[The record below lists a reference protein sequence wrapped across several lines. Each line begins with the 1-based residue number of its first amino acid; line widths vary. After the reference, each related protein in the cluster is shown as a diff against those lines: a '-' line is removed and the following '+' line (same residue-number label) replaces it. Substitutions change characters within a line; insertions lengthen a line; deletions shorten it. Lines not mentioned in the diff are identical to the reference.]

1 MPSIIF
7 LCFVSLFMGTAI
19 VTLSPPLR
27 QVLLHLWEFFCNERN
42 TVEPVKNEIDR
53 ILEETMDKFAKSFD
67 NDNAVDYNQNIDPI
81 VYDREKLGEQ
91 LQNENNV
98 LEAPWNTRMMMET
111 TPRGNLI
118 MKYNLYKHAFEYYAD
133 NHIPHTLLNVAAM
146 RFVLMYRCRDFFVD
160 ENYLPKDRKS
170 KLTEAIQ
177 KYEESK
183 KKKNAADNKSG
194 REKTDLKNGPF
205 LKPKKVTVTTTTTNP
220 VNPEWTE
227 KKKPEEKTIN
237 KFSYMGKLVNFSFL
251 KKPKPIHTMNG
262 FETKQ
267 LFDFGKKLSYEEYKK
282 RMATSK

>member
-1 MPSIIF
+1 M
-7 LCFVSLFMGTAI
+7 FVLFFITIFMGTAV
-19 VTLSPPLR
+19 VTFSSELYRIIL
-27 QVLLHLWEFFCNERN
+27 VTWENYRN
-42 TVEPVKNEIDR
+42 GRKVSEPVKSEIDR
-53 ILEETMDKFAKSFD
+53 ILEETMDTFAKSFD
-67 NDNAVDYNQNIDPI
+67 ETTVVDFNENIESI

-91 LQNENNV
+91 LQNENNT
-98 LEAPWNTRMMMET
+98 LETSWNTRMMMET

-118 MKYNLYKHAFEYYAD
+118 MRYNLYKNSFEYYAD
-133 NHIPHTLLNVAAM
+133 NYIPHTMLNVAAM

-183 KKKNAADNKSG
+183 KKKAENKSG
-194 REKTDLKNGPF
+194 REKMDLKNGPF
-205 LKPKKVTVTTTTTNP
+205 LKPKKVTVTTTTNP
-220 VNPEWTE
+220 VHSESTE
-227 KKKPEEKTIN
+227 KTKPKEKTIN

-251 KKPKPIHTMNG
+251 KKPKPIHKMNG

-282 RMATSK
+282 IMTTSKE